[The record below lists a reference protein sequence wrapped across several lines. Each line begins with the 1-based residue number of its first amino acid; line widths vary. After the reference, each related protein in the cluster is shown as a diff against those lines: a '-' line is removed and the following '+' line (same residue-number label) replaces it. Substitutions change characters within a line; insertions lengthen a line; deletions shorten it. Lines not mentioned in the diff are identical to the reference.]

1 MVVLIFYVFF
11 LQKKSL
17 SFAEVYNLIILEL
30 KRNYL
35 SQKTKFNLKKQNT
48 KQCIS
53 VQKKVY
59 LN

>member
-1 MVVLIFYVFF
+1 MRNGCTHL
-11 LQKKSL
+11 L
-17 SFAEVYNLIILEL
+17 SILPSKEIAEVYNLIILEL

-35 SQKTKFNLKKQNT
+35 SQKTKFKLKKQNT